1 MTLEKNH
8 DNCKL
13 AINLMLDDDWDG
25 SHKIVQE
32 INYNV
37 AQWIHAVL
45 HKIEGDVSNSK
56 YWYTRSSLAN
66 YDDFEIPNEEL
77 LHILHYINDLIP
89 SK

>member
-1 MTLEKNH
+1 MSLLDQQCLK
-8 DNCKL
+8 
-13 AINLMLDDDWDG
+13 AIDLIHVSDDWNG
-25 SHKIVQE
+25 AHTIVQN
-32 INYNV
+32 INSPI

-77 LHILHYINDLIP
+77 LHILHYINDLTP